1 MSRRDQLRDLS
12 SQLRTPADQP
22 APKDPPQT
30 RPHTAPNPPPH
41 RPKPATNPPQRPT
54 STRPPTASAT
64 VKTNL
69 SLPVGT
75 AQRLREWAESNGRSL
90 ADGIVTALI
99 DAGDALE
106 QQHGAEARRVSL
118 GLPALASAD
127 AGERTTVSIRIP
139 APALAELDSTASRLG
154 LTRSGLATAVLD
166 LPPRP
171 AAG

>member
-12 SQLRTPADQP
+12 SQLRTPTDQP
-22 APKDPPQT
+22 APKEPPQT
-30 RPHTAPNPPPH
+30 RP
-41 RPKPATNPPQRPT
+41 KPAPNPPQRPT
-54 STRPPTASAT
+54 PKRLSTPAPARI
-64 VKTNL
+64 KTNL

-139 APALAELDSTASRLG
+139 AAALAELDSTASRLG